1 MHYMLPKQPKAVTF
15 IALIKYL
22 NTGFTIL
29 AGFTPIFQPKTNRK
43 K

>member
-1 MHYMLPKQPKAVTF
+1 MHYMLPKQSEVVTF

-29 AGFTPIFQPKTNRK
+29 AGFTSIFQTKTNRK